1 MPRTAIP
8 KFKIHLQVIDNTGS
22 ITFVLFDRVV
32 FQIVGVTAQDLLDG
46 MNNVE
51 VTDANLYRN
60 WRGYIVKK
68 LTDDEDIINRF
79 TSLHGINGIVEG
91 GDSTTND
98 QTLLSEMLST
108 PTSKI
113 AEKKSATKEMEIAN
127 DGLDSLDD
135 IEISATKPTGKR
147 SANLDEG
154 QVVATKETKIACVK
168 NNSFLLM
175 NLSSD
180 MSSFQIESPSSSS
193 PKKLKTNEGDVV
205 IPWCVRDIASIKPR
219 HISFQDDNAISDS
232 NNYTDQ
238 ITCSTNIEQS
248 NIPNNAGNDLCVVN
262 ENNINPLI
270 CATNGEECHIPDN
283 YDGDFI
289 SNNYISGNEYA
300 CSSMRRS
307 NINPRFCSTNEEE
320 YTIPNDTEDDALS
333 NYTYCVSSDEETQM
347 SIETDDG
354 ILSDSTN
361 CESSDDEAQLSIG
374 TDDGTLSTST
384 NCESSD
390 DENQVSIGTDSDST
404 SDFTDHSSDDEELQF
419 TAGNGLASS
428 NYFNIGQPNYKCP
441 DCGAIMWS
449 QERVKR
455 SSKKSPKYSLCC
467 SKGDIEIVP
476 YNRLPEPLHELMKDD
491 ALAIKSSIVKD
502 IREETPNVRLRILG
516 KRGRD
521 GRRYNLPTASE
532 VAALIVGDYDTADF
546 ERDIIVETMSGLL
559 KRISTF
565 EPSYWPLQYPLLF
578 PRGEDGYRKDIEFK
592 ENPRKSS
599 RKRQYITQL
608 EWVGYRI
615 QQREIENSTIVFSR
629 RLFHQFL
636 VDSFSTIESARLRYV
651 RYHQQELRSN
661 MYKGLTEAVLR
672 GEIDASSTGKRIVL
686 PANFVGGAS
695 YRLKP
700 SDRPDLVSRLFK
712 IKLDELIRDI
722 KKGNIF
728 GKVRAVVYTIEF
740 QKRGLPHAHI
750 LVFLQSNHRIINPHD
765 IDKIISAE
773 IPDKDKDPELF
784 DIVTSL
790 MIHGPCGIQNK
801 GSPYQMNR
809 PGFVWNSTWEELSDD
824 IQHRQRQILDFREL
838 VLTPDQIKSYALA
851 EIEFLLQSNNR
862 SLKDYPDMPRPDEGL
877 VPDRGNRLIYDELNY
892 DRQTLAEEH
901 LRLMSTMTSEQ
912 RRVYDKIMTR
922 IEEQKPGLFF
932 LYGYGGTASPVAK
945 RISNIAVSGS
955 NMFLLWNGGIS

>member
-46 MNNVE
+46 MNNEQNSRSYPPQLEVFINKRMLFKVE

-60 WRGYIVKK
+60 WRGYTVKK

-168 NNSFLLM
+168 NNSILLM

-248 NIPNNAGNDLCVVN
+248 NIPNNSGNDLCVVN

-320 YTIPNDTEDDALS
+320 YNIPNDTEDDALS

-476 YNRLPEPLHELMKDD
+476 YNRLPEPLHELYHGVGRKSRYFLQNIRSFNSMFAFTSIGGKIDISRNRGKAPPVMKDD

-502 IREETPNVRLRILG
+502 IREVLDSCDNPYVRTYNMVRDTLLQSQETPNVRLRILG

-532 VAALIVGDYDTADF
+532 VAALIVGDFDTADF

-651 RYHQQELRSN
+651 RDHQQELRSN

-672 GEIDASSTGKRIVL
+672 GETDASSTGKRIVL

-728 GKVRAVVYTIEF
+728 GKVRA
-740 QKRGLPHAHI
+740 
-750 LVFLQSNHRIINPHD
+750 
-765 IDKIISAE
+765 
-773 IPDKDKDPELF
+773 
-784 DIVTSL
+784 
-790 MIHGPCGIQNK
+790 GI
-801 GSPYQMNR
+801 
-809 PGFVWNSTWEELSDD
+809 T
-824 IQHRQRQILDFREL
+824 
-838 VLTPDQIKSYALA
+838 
-851 EIEFLLQSNNR
+851 FLLFY
-862 SLKDYPDMPRPDEGL
+862 L
-877 VPDRGNRLIYDELNY
+877 
-892 DRQTLAEEH
+892 
-901 LRLMSTMTSEQ
+901 
-912 RRVYDKIMTR
+912 
-922 IEEQKPGLFF
+922 
-932 LYGYGGTASPVAK
+932 
-945 RISNIAVSGS
+945 
-955 NMFLLWNGGIS
+955 